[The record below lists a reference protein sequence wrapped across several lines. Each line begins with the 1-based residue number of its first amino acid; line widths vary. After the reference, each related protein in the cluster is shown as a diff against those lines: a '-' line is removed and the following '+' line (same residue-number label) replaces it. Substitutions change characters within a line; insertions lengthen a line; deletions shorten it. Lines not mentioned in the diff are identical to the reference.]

1 MEDIMDIIDY
11 AEKEKIMHIKENFYI
26 YLYKKS
32 NLLIE
37 EPKQVKQTLF

>member
-11 AEKEKIMHIKENFYI
+11 AEKGKITYIKENFYI
-26 YLYKKS
+26 YLYKRS

-37 EPKQVKQTLF
+37 EAKQMKQTLF